1 MRVKRKHDARQMK
14 NMIALLAVALMMAAC
29 ERGMN
34 DDEGMGTRLRFVP
47 TTADLTRGEVNIGD
61 YFSKLNVM
69 LFNANGEKVWDKV
82 RTQTVADADFG
93 TINVALEPATYTV
106 VAVGHSSAVSA
117 SIKSTEMVQFTARD
131 GKKNTDTFCYYGDVT
146 VTEDGGYHEMRMNRV
161 TAMLRFILTDE
172 EVPAG
177 FDGIQIDYTGGSAN
191 FNPATG
197 DGCTKSSQ
205 SEFRSES
212 SEYQCY
218 TFPYMSNE
226 GLLKVTLSALDAE
239 KNVLAEKTITDVPV
253 TRNRITTYTG
263 PLFSDGQGQVK
274 QTAFG
279 VTINGDWAGE
289 DHYIF

>member
-1 MRVKRKHDARQMK
+1 MK